1 MEFGQGIIDEFAA
14 AVRMVFRQVENSTVK
29 KEKRENG
36 IRAFEGVVKSGVVLQ
51 PQIAAKPK

>member
-1 MEFGQGIIDEFAA
+1 
-14 AVRMVFRQVENSTVK
+14 MVFQQVENIAVK

-36 IRAFEGVVKSGVVLQ
+36 MSAFEGVVKSGVVLQ